1 MVLARPV
8 KRRERPAA
16 APEEAKQRTGRRRAR
31 LGGAALRL
39 ALMAVPAAFFALFFL
54 YPVAAIVTRG
64 LRVDGQWRL
73 GRIGEVLTDPAVLD
87 ILWFTGW
94 QAAAST
100 ALTLA
105 VALPGAYVFARFT
118 FPGKRLLRAVVTVPF
133 VLPTVVA
140 GSAFLALLGHGG
152 LLDSLWGVRLDTS
165 VWAILL
171 AHVFFNYAVVV
182 RTVGGL
188 WAQLDPRQE
197 EAARVLGAS
206 RLAAWR
212 RVTLP
217 ALAPAVAAAALM
229 VFLFTFTSFGVIQ
242 ILGGP
247 RYATLEVAIYRE
259 TAQLLDLPTA
269 AVLTLVQFA
278 VVAAV
283 LGLHAWTVRRR
294 EGALKLVAPE
304 QTARRPQGAAQWA
317 LLWGVL
323 AVVALLILLPLA
335 VLVERSL
342 DAPGGYGLD
351 YYRALQSVADSG
363 GTFFVAP
370 MDAVWNSLR
379 YAAVATVFAVV
390 VGGLAAAAL
399 TIPSEPKGAPPAPQA
414 LNDAVKATR
423 PRERGLVSICGWRRA
438 RERSVEERRH
448 RTRAPGGEPRVIRG
462 AGRLVRGFDALLMLP
477 LGTSAVTVGFGFL
490 IALDEPPLDLRASWI
505 LVPLAQALVGVP
517 FVVRTMLPVLRAVD
531 HRLREAAAVLGASPL
546 RAWREVDLPLVARA
560 LGVAAGFAFAVSL
573 GEFGATVFI
582 ARPDH
587 PTLPVA
593 VARFLGR
600 AGQLNYGQAMA
611 LSTILMLVCAGS
623 LLVLERIRTDRS
635 GEF

>member
-1 MVLARPV
+1 MVLARSEVAGPRGAG
-8 KRRERPAA
+8 RRGARRPA
-16 APEEAKQRTGRRRAR
+16 P
-31 LGGAALRL
+31 GGAVRFG
-39 ALMAVPAAFFALFFL
+39 LMAVPLAFFALFFA
-54 YPVAAIVTRG
+54 YPVVAIVGRG
-64 LRVDGQWRL
+64 LREGGQWRT
-73 GRIGEVLTDPAVLD
+73 GRIGEVLTDPDVLD
-87 ILWFTGW
+87 VLWFTGW

-105 VALPGAYVFARFT
+105 VALPGAYVFARFD
-118 FPGKRLLRAVVTVPF
+118 FPGKQLLRAVVAVPF

-140 GSAFLALLGHGG
+140 GSAFLALLGRGG
-152 LLDSLWGVRLDTS
+152 MLEALWGVRLDTT

-206 RLAAWR
+206 RFAAWR

-217 ALAPAVAAAALM
+217 ALAPSVAAAALM
-229 VFLFTFTSFGVIQ
+229 VFLFTFTSFGAVQ

-247 RYATLEVAIYRE
+247 RYATLEVEIYRQ

-278 VVAAV
+278 AV
-283 LGLHAWTVRRR
+283 GGILAVHAWTVRRR
-294 EGALKLVAPE
+294 ESALRLVDAAT
-304 QTARRPQGAAQWA
+304 TARRPRGTGQWA
-317 LLWGVL
+317 LLW
-323 AVVALLILLPLA
+323 AVVAVIGLLLVLPLG

-342 DAPGGYGLD
+342 AGPDGYGLTF
-351 YYRALQSVADSG
+351 YRALQSSAASG
-363 GTFFVAP
+363 GTFAVAP
-370 MDAVWNSLR
+370 LQAVLNSLQ
-379 YAAVATVFAVV
+379 YALAATGIALV

-399 TIPSEPKGAPPAPQA
+399 TRAGAPGTAGRPFRRRPA
-414 LNDAVKATR
+414 R
-423 PRERGLVSICGWRRA
+423 PRSG
-438 RERSVEERRH
+438 
-448 RTRAPGGEPRVIRG
+448 
-462 AGRLVRGFDALLMLP
+462 GRLIRGFDALLMLP

-490 IALDEPPLDLRASWI
+490 IALDEPPLDLRTSWL

-531 HRLREAAAVLGASPL
+531 VRLREAAAVLGASPL
-546 RAWREVDLPLVARA
+546 RAWREVDLPMVRRA
-560 LGVAAGFAFAVSL
+560 LLVAAGFAFAVSL

-582 ARPDH
+582 ARPDN

-600 AGQLNYGQAMA
+600 AGELNYGQAMA
-611 LSTILMLVCAGS
+611 LSTVLMVVCATA
-623 LLVLERIRTDRS
+623 LLALERIRIDRS